1 MYVSN
6 VKGSSSTHT
15 HTQLVV
21 WWFGYGNVK
30 ECRGDKWM
38 KKVMAICFLKR
49 KQSNA
54 SVRIVWCSRVGYYK
68 IRRPATKWNGVL
80 SQFSIRWRAHS
91 LYLHLLMWSLS
102 LATDNGPVSTTVLS
116 ASMVLCVLCVLL
128 QYDSLTDG
136 DCEYRTMVVLLLCFD
151 GIYMYVYS
159 IPAVRFMQ
167 DTRFN
172 LYSYTQQISTAI
184 FQAKRDIEK

>member
-1 MYVSN
+1 M
-6 VKGSSSTHT
+6 
-15 HTQLVV
+15 
-21 WWFGYGNVK
+21 
-30 ECRGDKWM
+30 
-38 KKVMAICFLKR
+38 
-49 KQSNA
+49 
-54 SVRIVWCSRVGYYK
+54 
-68 IRRPATKWNGVL
+68 VL
-80 SQFSIRWRAHS
+80 C
-91 LYLHLLMWSLS
+91 
-102 LATDNGPVSTTVLS
+102 
-116 ASMVLCVLCVLL
+116 VLCVLCVLL